1 MHTIYQEAMA
11 IKDQVIG
18 WRRAIHQ
25 NPEVGMD
32 LPNTV
37 ALVYDA
43 LQDMGYEPR
52 RVAGGVVA
60 YLEGDKPGK
69 TFLLRGDMDALPMP
83 EETDLPFASQVP
95 NAAHT
100 CGHDIH
106 TATLLGAAKILMA
119 HKNEIKGRVK
129 LVFQPGEEVAAG
141 AKAMVEAGVLDNV
154 DACMALHTLVAN
166 EIPTGTLT
174 CAPGPNLASTDLFRI
189 EVTGK
194 GCHGARPETGVNVI
208 NILCHIHTLLQTI
221 CTQEKPQQSPAVVTV
236 GRIEA
241 GSAPNVLPGTGF
253 MEGTVRAFDPDVRSM
268 IKRRIEEVAVGAAKM
283 LRGEAKVVYSS
294 GIPAVICDEEV
305 ATSMLGYMK
314 ELAGEEMVRVQAP
327 RMASE
332 DYAEFTMRV
341 PGVFVRLSCGCPEE
355 GYTVDAHN
363 PKVVFNEE
371 AIPVGAAAYAYGAI
385 RWLECHPV

>member
-1 MHTIYQEAMA
+1 MHAIYQEALT
-11 IKDQVIG
+11 IKDEVIG
-18 WRRAIHQ
+18 WRRTIHQ
-25 NPEVGMD
+25 HPEVGMD
-32 LPNTV
+32 LPNTAAFV
-37 ALVYDA
+37 FDA
-43 LQDMGYEPR
+43 LEGMGYTPR
-52 RVAGGVVA
+52 LVAGGVVA
-60 YLEGDKPGK
+60 DLEGGKPGK

-83 EETDLPFASQVP
+83 EDSGLPFASQIP
-95 NAAHT
+95 NVAHT

-119 HKNEIKGRVK
+119 HKGEIKGRVR

-154 DACMALHTLVAN
+154 DACMAMHTLVAN

-194 GCHGARPETGVNVI
+194 GCHGSRPETGINVI
-208 NILCHIHTLLQTI
+208 NILFHIHGLFQSIITL
-221 CTQEKPQQSPAVVTV
+221 EKPQQAPAVLTV
-236 GRIEA
+236 GHIEA

-253 MEGTVRAFDPDVRSM
+253 MEGTIRTFDPAVRAL
-268 IKRRIEEVAVGAAKM
+268 IKRRIEEVATGTAKA
-283 LRGEAKVVYSS
+283 LGGEAKVTYSS

-305 ATSMLGYMK
+305 ATSMLGYLK
-314 ELAGEEMVRVQAP
+314 ELMGEEMVRVQPP

-332 DYAEFTMRV
+332 DYAEFTSRI
-341 PGVFVRLSCGCPEE
+341 PGVFVRLSCGCPAE

-363 PKVVFNEE
+363 SKVVFNEE
-371 AIPVGAAAYAYGAI
+371 AIPVGVAAYAYGAI
-385 RWLECHPV
+385 RWLECHSN